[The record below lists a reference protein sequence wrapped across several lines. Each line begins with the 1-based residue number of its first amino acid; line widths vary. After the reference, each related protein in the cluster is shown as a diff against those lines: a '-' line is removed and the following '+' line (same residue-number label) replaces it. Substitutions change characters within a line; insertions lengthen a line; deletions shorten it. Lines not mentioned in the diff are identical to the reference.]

1 MNTHQNSPVI
11 SAIYKGFSKL
21 QNAFLKSAYLAPYTC
36 RVNFSVK
43 NTKFFARNTAE

>member
-21 QNAFLKSAYLAPYTC
+21 QNEFLKSAYLYSALHLP
-36 RVNFSVK
+36 R
-43 NTKFFARNTAE
+43 KFFGKKH

>member
-21 QNAFLKSAYLAPYTC
+21 QNAFLKSAYLVLRLILA
-36 RVNFSVK
+36 S
-43 NTKFFARNTAE
+43 